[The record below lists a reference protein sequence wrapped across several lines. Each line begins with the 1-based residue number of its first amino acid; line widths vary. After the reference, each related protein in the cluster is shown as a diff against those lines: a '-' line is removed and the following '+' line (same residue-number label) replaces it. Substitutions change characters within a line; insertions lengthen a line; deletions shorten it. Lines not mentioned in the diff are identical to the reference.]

1 LTCLVFKTTC
11 IDREKPLREDAFSF
25 TEMALFPPLDKRNPR
40 DKVKGLLDNFGEV
53 YQEAELA
60 IPL

>member
-1 LTCLVFKTTC
+1 
-11 IDREKPLREDAFSF
+11 
-25 TEMALFPPLDKRNPR
+25 MNKRNPR

>member
-1 LTCLVFKTTC
+1 MTCLVFKTTC
-11 IDREKPLREDAFSF
+11 IDKEKTLREDAFFF
-25 TEMALFPPLDKRNPR
+25 TRTMLFPPLNKRNPR